1 MYKTQLNYKKY
12 LDNDLIKIVAKNL
25 SENLVV
31 GWFSGRSEWGPRALG
46 NRSILYNPGNKDAK
60 ELLNNKIKLR
70 EKFRPFAPSIL
81 EEKADSWFA
90 VDQSLPFMSMVVDA
104 DKKKMHKIP
113 AVVHVD
119 GSSRLQTV
127 NYEQNPKYYLLIKE
141 FYGITKIPMLLNT
154 SFNENEPIV
163 NTPDEAIKC
172 FLRTQMDFL
181 VIENYIISR
190 V

>member
-1 MYKTQLNYKKY
+1 KFKNIFIPSSPADSGGSIGAAILGSIEKKNLFHVNRSPYLGQSYSNNEILKVLEMYKTQLNYKKY
-12 LDNDLIKIVAKNL
+12 LDNDLIKIVAKSL

-81 EEKADSWFA
+81 EEKADSWFTI
-90 VDQSLPFMSMVVDA
+90 DQSLPFMSMVVDA

-113 AVVHVD
+113 A
-119 GSSRLQTV
+119 
-127 NYEQNPKYYLLIKE
+127 
-141 FYGITKIPMLLNT
+141 
-154 SFNENEPIV
+154 
-163 NTPDEAIKC
+163 
-172 FLRTQMDFL
+172 
-181 VIENYIISR
+181 
-190 V
+190 